1 MTHVQRFGLAAM
13 VAAMAALGQASV
25 YAQASAEGDSGGE
38 TAFIR
43 DPGVQAAFDAG
54 VKMLGEKNYKGAL
67 AEFNKALNGTAEFKG
82 DPTFPEAHIGMGEAL
97 KALEDFQGAAVA
109 FSRALEVDQ
118 NSAAAYN
125 GRGEALLKVG
135 QPDGAAQDFAS
146 ALERDPSNPVV
157 LANMGHILINYSRD
171 PVGAIRR
178 LDDAISQ
185 NDKDARAFRDRG
197 YSHALL
203 QDFEKAEADLKKAA
217 EVDPSDYENFAVMA
231 NIYLFQENLP
241 AGIDAL
247 TKAIAAYKPKSATEP
262 KKYFLGY
269 IARADAWRSLAEKET
284 DQAKVE
290 TALNNVIADC
300 DAVINDNPDRFPEA
314 GRAQYRKG
322 RALRMLQR
330 YSDAVDAFTLA
341 LEGIPAGQDAEYV
354 ADANFYRG
362 ICWYYIGSHDLA
374 RGDFEQASSV
384 GGGFSDPRVYLWIGY
399 THHQQGDYREAIKSY
414 SEAISNAPKFALAHT
429 NKGRAY
435 IDLKEYDRAVES
447 FSNAILAEPSVGE
460 HYYDMGYAYTKLE
473 DFQKAEHFLNLALRK
488 KDPQPKMYRLM
499 ATTLRELGREE
510 LAEEY
515 ERKAEQAKPQ
525 QASGG

>member
-13 VAAMAALGQASV
+13 VAALAAFGGASV
-25 YAQASAEGDSGGE
+25 HAQDPAEGAAAGATG
-38 TAFIR
+38 FIR
-43 DPGVQAAFDAG
+43 DPAVQAAFDSG
-54 VKMLGEKNYKGAL
+54 VKLLGEKNFKGAL
-67 AEFNKALNGTAEFKG
+67 AEFNKALQV
-82 DPTFPEAHIGMGEAL
+82 DPTFPEAHVGKGDAL
-97 KALEDFQGAAVA
+97 KALEDFQSAAIA
-109 FSRALEVDQ
+109 YSRAIEIDQ

-135 QPDGAAQDFAS
+135 QVDGAAADFS
-146 ALERDPSNPVV
+146 RALELDPSNPVI
-157 LANMGHILINYSRD
+157 LSNLGHILINYSRD
-171 PVGAIRR
+171 PVAAIRR
-178 LDDAISQ
+178 LDDALSQ

-197 YSHALL
+197 YAHALL

-231 NIYLFQENLP
+231 NVYLFQENLP

-247 TKAIAAYKPKSATEP
+247 TQAIAAYKPKTAMEP
-262 KKYFLGY
+262 KKYLAGY
-269 IARADAWRSLAEKET
+269 LSRADAWRTIAEKET
-284 DQAKVE
+284 DRAKAE
-290 TALNNVIADC
+290 TALNNAIADA
-300 DAVINDNPDRFPEA
+300 DAVINDNPDKFPEA

-322 RALRMLQR
+322 RALRMLQK
-330 YSDAVDAFTLA
+330 YSEAVDAFTLA

-354 ADANFYRG
+354 ADANMYRG

-384 GGGFSDPRVYLWIGY
+384 GGGFGDPRVFMWIGF

-414 SEAISNAPKFALAHT
+414 SEAISKAPNFALAHT

-435 IDLKEYDRAVES
+435 MDLKEYERAIES
-447 FSNAILAEPSVGE
+447 FNSAIRAEPSVGE
-460 HYYDMGYAYTKLE
+460 HYYDVGRAYTKLE
-473 DFQKAEHFLNLALRK
+473 DYQKAEHFLNLALRK

-499 ATTLRELGREE
+499 ATTLRELGRDE

-515 ERKAEQAKPQ
+515 ERKAEQDKPQ
-525 QASGG
+525 QAAGG